1 MATFGNLG
9 NKMQLR
15 YLGLKAKK
23 KGGKLSRNNKERGIP
38 GKKWEARR
46 PVIRRKCPNKEEWRE
61 QRRKGGI
68 LGTDNKE
75 GKRGIFGIDKK
86 IAW

>member
-1 MATFGNLG
+1 M
-9 NKMQLR
+9 
-15 YLGLKAKK
+15 KAKK
-23 KGGKLSRNNKERGIP
+23 RKSGKLSHNNKERGIP

-68 LGTDNKE
+68 PELIIKKEREGFLGLV
-75 GKRGIFGIDKK
+75 KK
-86 IAW
+86 